1 MQPHEIGHA
10 AAYEAYRTWIHNS
23 SIYEPLSGDI
33 ERQREALT
41 GLAVAEASRLLQYSS
56 HPMDNY
62 AYLAASEA
70 AAHTASYI
78 FYQSRDGEYR
88 SRSQY
93 RQSFDD
99 PYAFDDA
106 LFSRTRS
113 HSAHRSRSRHG
124 SFSQPSGI
132 DDPYAFDD
140 GIFSRT
146 RSHSAHRHR
155 SRSRHGSFSQPSA
168 IPLPGR
174 AYSSS
179 SAPMTSYAG
188 QPGSYGSYSNHGGI
202 PVSTP
207 YPHGV
212 PLPPGSSYGSM
223 PMINPPYSGAL
234 DVASSYQGSSLGAVD
249 YPRSRS
255 SSFSYPQQGYPQQ
268 GYPQQGYGYS
278 QQGYSQP
285 AYSAYAPSYAG
296 SASGMAT
303 APPTTI
309 IIHKS
314 RKSKHRGSR

>member
-56 HPMDNY
+56 RPMDNY
-62 AYLAASEA
+62 ARLAASEA

-106 LFSRTRS
+106 LFSRARS
-113 HSAHRSRSRHG
+113 QSAHRHHSRSRHG
-124 SFSQPSGI
+124 SFSQSSG
-132 DDPYAFDD
+132 
-140 GIFSRT
+140 GIPFSG
-146 RSHSAHRHR
+146 H
-155 SRSRHGSFSQPSA
+155 
-168 IPLPGR
+168 

-179 SAPMTSYAG
+179 SAPMSSFPG
-188 QPGSYGSYSNHGGI
+188 QPGSYGSYSSHGGI
-202 PVSTP
+202 PISTP

-212 PLPPGSSYGSM
+212 ALPPGSSYSSM
-223 PMINPPYSGAL
+223 PMIGPPYSAPL
-234 DVASSYQGSSLGAVD
+234 DVASSYQGSSLGAPVD
-249 YPRSRS
+249 YSRSRS

-285 AYSAYAPSYAG
+285 AYPAYAPSYMG
-296 SASGMAT
+296 SAMSSSSMAVPAST
-303 APPTTI
+303 APTTI
-309 IIHKS
+309 IIHKK
-314 RKSKHRGSR
+314 RHKHRRSRSTDPGYHSSSSRY

>member
-23 SIYEPLSGDI
+23 SIHEPLSGDI

-41 GLAVAEASRLLQYSS
+41 GLAVAEASRLLQYS

-62 AYLAASEA
+62 ARLAASEA

-93 RQSFDD
+93 RSFDD

-106 LFSRTRS
+106 LFPRGRS
-113 HSAHRSRSRHG
+113 QSAHGRSRSRHG
-124 SFSQPSGI
+124 SFSSSGI
-132 DDPYAFDD
+132 P
-140 GIFSRT
+140 FSG
-146 RSHSAHRHR
+146 H
-155 SRSRHGSFSQPSA
+155 
-168 IPLPGR
+168 

-179 SAPMTSYAG
+179 SAPMTSYPG
-188 QPGSYGSYSNHGGI
+188 QPGSYGSYSSHGGI
-202 PVSTP
+202 PMSTP

-212 PLPPGSSYGSM
+212 GQGYSSM
-223 PMINPPYSGAL
+223 PMIGPPYSDPL
-234 DVASSYQGSSLGAVD
+234 DVASSYQGSSLGAPVD
-249 YPRSRS
+249 YSRSRS

-285 AYSAYAPSYAG
+285 AYSAYAPSYMG
-296 SASGMAT
+296 SAMSSSSMGVPGVA
-303 APPTTI
+303 PTTI
-309 IIHKS
+309 VIHKN
-314 RKSKHRGSR
+314 KKHKHRRSRSTDPGYHRSSSRY

>member
-88 SRSQY
+88 SRSQH

-99 PYAFDDA
+99 PYALDDT

-113 HSAHRSRSRHG
+113 QSAHGHRSRSRS
-124 SFSQPSGI
+124 SFSRRRGI
-132 DDPYAFDD
+132 P
-140 GIFSRT
+140 
-146 RSHSAHRHR
+146 
-155 SRSRHGSFSQPSA
+155 
-168 IPLPGR
+168 
-174 AYSSS
+174 YSSS
-179 SAPMTSYAG
+179 SASFSG
-188 QPGSYGSYSNHGGI
+188 LPGSYGSYHGGISDSYHGGISDSYHGGI

-207 YPHGV
+207 YPPHSV
-212 PLPPGSSYGSM
+212 AGSSYGSM
-223 PMINPPYSGAL
+223 PMIGPPYSAPPP
-234 DVASSYQGSSLGAVD
+234 DVASSYQGSSLGAPVD

-255 SSFSYPQQGYPQQ
+255 SSFSYSQQGYP
-268 GYPQQGYGYS
+268 QGYGYS
-278 QQGYSQP
+278 QDPYQRGYSQP
-285 AYSAYAPSYAG
+285 YAYGAPYMG
-296 SASGMAT
+296 SAMSSSGVAGP
-303 APPTTI
+303 APTTI

-314 RKSKHRGSR
+314 RKSKSRRSRSTEPNYRSSSGY